1 MKLTIHQDLSVS
13 ETEITIHCASIDS
26 RLQQLI
32 EKIQQYGFSLTGY
45 QENREFQL
53 PLDTIYFIDSVDGK
67 TFLYQET
74 EVYRCRETL
83 TNLEKKLSKTPFVRI
98 SKNCIINTSF
108 LKYVKPLYNHRL
120 EAILKNGEKLIITR
134 SHIESL
140 KSKLKGAQI

>member
-32 EKIQQYGFSLTGY
+32 EKIRQYGFSLTGY

-53 PLDTIYFIDSVDGK
+53 PLDTIYFIDSVDGR

-74 EVYRCRETL
+74 EVYECCETL
-83 TNLEKKLSKTPFVRI
+83 KSLETKLSKTQFVRI
-98 SKNCIINTSF
+98 SKNCIINTNF
-108 LKYVKPLYNHRL
+108 LKYVRPLFNHRL

-134 SHIESL
+134 SYTEAL
-140 KSKLKGAQI
+140 RTKLKGAQL